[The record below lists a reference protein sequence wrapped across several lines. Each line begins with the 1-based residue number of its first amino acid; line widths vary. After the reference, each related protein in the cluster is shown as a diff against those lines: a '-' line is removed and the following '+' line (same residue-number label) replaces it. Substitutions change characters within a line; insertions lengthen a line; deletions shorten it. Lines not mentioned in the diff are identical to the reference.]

1 MGNSPKL
8 LTVQAK
14 VSSCSCSEPWNFA
27 YPNSCI
33 IIMQSTVAY
42 VFQYAWTLNECIL
55 TCILGAVEHAV
66 SVMAVESCVGSF
78 IE

>member
-1 MGNSPKL
+1 
-8 LTVQAK
+8 
-14 VSSCSCSEPWNFA
+14 
-27 YPNSCI
+27 
-33 IIMQSTVAY
+33 MQSTVAY